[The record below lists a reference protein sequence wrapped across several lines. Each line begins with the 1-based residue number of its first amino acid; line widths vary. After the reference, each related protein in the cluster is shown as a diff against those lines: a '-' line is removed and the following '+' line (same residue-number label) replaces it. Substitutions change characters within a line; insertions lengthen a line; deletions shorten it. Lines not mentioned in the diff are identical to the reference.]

1 MEVLRHHSPHMIK
14 NERIALV
21 SQNSIINVPHSNK
34 LHERVIWFYKRLCE
48 EYDCPILPQFLQE
61 TIITAF
67 KPAKCTKINL
77 NKGDD

>member
-1 MEVLRHHSPHMIK
+1 MEVIRHNSPK
-14 NERIALV
+14 NNDRFALA
-21 SQNSIINVPHSNK
+21 SQNSIIGAVHSNK

-67 KPAKCTKINL
+67 KTSKF
-77 NKGDD
+77 